1 LLEGIASQA
10 SVALQNVQHYE
21 LAMVDGLTKLFV
33 RRYFDAR
40 LDEEFERT
48 RRFETEFSVA
58 MVDIDDFKQLNDTY
72 GHEAGDIALAA
83 VARALREEM
92 RGIDTAARY
101 GGEEFALVLPRTSLT
116 EAYALAERIRGRIAD
131 LRIEAPGRDEPLT
144 VTASFGIAAH
154 PDSGARSVAELLR
167 LADRALYRAKQM
179 GKDRVELYWAEGKDS
194 AAAVKPV

>member
-21 LAMVDGLTKLFV
+21 LAMVDGLTRLYV

-40 LDEEFERT
+40 LDEEFERS
-48 RRFETEFSVA
+48 RRFETMFSVA
-58 MVDIDDFKQLNDTY
+58 MVDIDNFKQLNDTY
-72 GHEAGDIALAA
+72 GHEAGDIALSE
-83 VARALREEM
+83 VARVLLEEM

-116 EAYALAERIRGRIAD
+116 EAYSLAERIRVRLSELRIAVPGRI
-131 LRIEAPGRDEPLT
+131 EPLAI
-144 VTASFGIAAH
+144 TASFGIAAH
-154 PDSGARSVAELLR
+154 PESGAESVAELLR

-179 GKDRVELYWAEGKDS
+179 GKDRVELYWSEDQDS
-194 AAAVKPV
+194 AASVKPV